1 VRARAIHS
9 ILVTLPLTL
18 LLLAACGGGSSPA
31 SAAPGAATLV
41 RVIDGDTIVAK
52 VGGREEHV
60 RLIGIDTPETKDPRR
75 PVECFGKEASEHM
88 VSLLPRGTPL
98 RLVRDVETRDRFG
111 RLLAYV
117 YRQPDGLFVNL
128 HMVKAGYAAVLTV
141 PPNVA
146 HVDEFVA
153 AGAAAREA
161 GLGLWG
167 ACGGPDTPV
176 ASGG

>member
-1 VRARAIHS
+1 MRARAVQS
-9 ILVTLPLTL
+9 ILIILPLV
-18 LLLAACGGGSSPA
+18 LLLAACGGSSHA
-31 SAAPGAATLV
+31 SASPGSATLV

-98 RLVRDVETRDRFG
+98 RLVRDVESRDHFG

-161 GLGLWG
+161 NLGLWG

-176 ASGG
+176 ASSG